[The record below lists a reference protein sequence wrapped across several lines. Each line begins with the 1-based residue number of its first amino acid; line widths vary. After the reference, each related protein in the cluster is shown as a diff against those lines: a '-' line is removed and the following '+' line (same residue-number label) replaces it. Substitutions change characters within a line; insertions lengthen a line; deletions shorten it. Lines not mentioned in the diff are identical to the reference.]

1 MRPVAWIVTV
11 LVVLGALAATNPTRD
26 DFARYYADRASAA
39 VVEDLEAEGP
49 WADLLGGAA
58 QSLLQSALSDVV
70 HRRELLVASV
80 YTVPTGGRDPV
91 YLGVAGMF
99 VPLAERP

>member
-1 MRPVAWIVTV
+1 MRPVVWIAIV
-11 LVVLGALAATNPTRD
+11 LVVLGALAATNPSRD

-39 VVEDLEAEGP
+39 VVDDLAAEGP

-58 QSLLQSALSDVV
+58 QSLLESALRDVV

>member
-1 MRPVAWIVTV
+1 MRRTVRIAAV
-11 LVVLGALAATNPTRD
+11 LVVLAALAATNPDRD
-26 DFARYYADRASAA
+26 DFARSYADRASAA
-39 VVEDLEAEGP
+39 VLADLEAEGP
-49 WADLLGGAA
+49 LADLLGGAA
-58 QSLLQSALSDVV
+58 QTLLESALSDVV

-91 YLGVAGMF
+91 YLGVAGTF